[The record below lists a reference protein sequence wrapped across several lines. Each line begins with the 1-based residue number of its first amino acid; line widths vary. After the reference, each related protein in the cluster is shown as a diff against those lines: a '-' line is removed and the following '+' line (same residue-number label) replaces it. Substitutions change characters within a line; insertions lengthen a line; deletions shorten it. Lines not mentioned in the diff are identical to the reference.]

1 MPFEFKRLGI
11 PEVILITPRV
21 FNDERGF
28 FKELYKV
35 SDFSSFGIRKIFIQD
50 NLSFSKYGVL
60 RGLHYQ
66 IEPKA
71 QGKLVSCLKGIVFDV
86 AVDIRRG
93 SPTYGKWVGIELSAK
108 NHQML
113 YIPPGFAHGFVVLSD
128 EALVLYKC
136 TQEYAPEAEA
146 GIIWNDPAISI
157 RWPIQNPLLSPR
169 DKKWPTLNEANN
181 NFVYQG

>member
-1 MPFEFKRLGI
+1 M
-11 PEVILITPRV
+11 
-21 FNDERGF
+21 
-28 FKELYKV
+28 
-35 SDFSSFGIRKIFIQD
+35 
-50 NLSFSKYGVL
+50 
-60 RGLHYQ
+60 
-66 IEPKA
+66 
-71 QGKLVSCLKGIVFDV
+71 

-136 TQEYAPEAEA
+136 TQEYAPEAGA